1 MEANRQKGDGILEV
15 VGYPITPI
23 PHYPNTFLWENTAM
37 LYHVSEEPNI
47 KLFKP
52 RPTQF
57 TDEPVVWAIDSEH
70 LRNYLLPR
78 DCPRVTFYALPT
90 TTQEDIER
98 FLGTSKAVVAVEGK
112 WLPRILECKLYCYH
126 LSAEGFERMDEG
138 AGYSVSYKTVSPKRV
153 EVFNDLLGELVSRQV
168 EVRIMPN
175 LRHLQ
180 EAVVNSTL
188 QYSNIRMRNA
198 SKRE

>member
-1 MEANRQKGDGILEV
+1 
-15 VGYPITPI
+15 
-23 PHYPNTFLWENTAM
+23 M

-52 RPTQF
+52 KPSKL

-78 DCPRVTFYALPT
+78 DCPRVTFYALST

-126 LSAEGFERMDEG
+126 FSPEGFECIDEG
-138 AGYSVSYKTVSPKRV
+138 AGYFVSYKTVVPKRV
-153 EVFNDLLGELVSRQV
+153 EVFNKLLEELVSRQV

-175 LRHLQ
+175 LWHLR

-188 QYSNIRMRNA
+188 QYSNIRLTCFFA
-198 SKRE
+198 W

>member
-1 MEANRQKGDGILEV
+1 
-15 VGYPITPI
+15 
-23 PHYPNTFLWENTAM
+23 M
-37 LYHVSEEPNI
+37 LYHVSDEPNI

-52 RPTQF
+52 RPSQF
-57 TDEPVVWAIDSEH
+57 TDNPAVWAIDSEH

-78 DCPRVTFYALPT
+78 DCPRVTFYALST
-90 TTQEDIER
+90 TTQEDRQR

-112 WLPRILECKLYCYH
+112 WLPRILACKLYCYH
-126 LSAEGFERMDEG
+126 FSPEDFECLDEG
-138 AGYSVSYKTVSPKRV
+138 AGYFVNYKMVVPKRM
-153 EVFNDLLGELVSRQV
+153 EVFKHLLEELVSRQV

-175 LRHLQ
+175 LWHLR

-198 SKRE
+198 SPQE

>member
-1 MEANRQKGDGILEV
+1 
-15 VGYPITPI
+15 
-23 PHYPNTFLWENTAM
+23 M

-52 RPTQF
+52 KPSKF
-57 TDEPVVWAIDSEH
+57 TDNPVVWAIDSEH

-78 DCPRVTFYALPT
+78 DCPRVTFYALST
-90 TTQEDIER
+90 TTPEDIQC

-126 LSAEGFERMDEG
+126 FSAEGFECIDEG
-138 AGYSVSYKTVSPKRV
+138 AGYFVSYKTVAPKRV
-153 EVFNDLLGELVSRQV
+153 EVLTNLLEELVSRQV
-168 EVRIMPN
+168 EIRLMPN
-175 LRHLQ
+175 LCHLR

-198 SKRE
+198 R